1 MCMAS
6 QAVYIEITH
15 SLNSDSFI
23 APRQGIAHR
32 GNMNVLYSDNGTNFV
47 ACENEQKKAYQE
59 IVNEMIQSFVQSLEG
74 DLMRRI
80 RNPSAARY
88 MGVIWVRQI
97 RSARTILSSLL
108 STHGKSIDE
117 ESLLILVAETEGILN
132 L

>member
-1 MCMAS
+1 MAS
-6 QAVYIEITH
+6 QAVYIEITP

-32 GNMNVLYSDNGTNFV
+32 GNINVLYSDNGTNFV

-59 IVNEMIQSFVQSLEG
+59 IVNEMIQSFWQSLGG

-80 RNPSAARY
+80 RNLSAARY
-88 MGVIWVRQI
+88 MRQI
-97 RSARTILSSLL
+97 RSAHTILSSLL

-117 ESLLILVAETEGILN
+117 ESLLTLVAETEGILN